1 VIAIP
6 PARFDLAAGSE
17 AQKTERRLWP
27 KKITTTSKG
36 CVRFKR
42 HASTER
48 NEDLLPAI
56 WILSCNDENPI
67 ITYKGIAARIG
78 TTEADAQRLIGAHRE
93 LFRPGILP
101 SRLNR
106 WKDRMRAGRNLPGWL
121 LEIADQEERE
131 NAIEGLSAKDVFRNQ
146 FRVEDGAPKCSIE
159 IINWGLS
166 HLDLMAKR
174 AATTREEK
182 LKRIG
187 TVILPMGAILVSLLV
202 ALSAQGLQW
211 KTSNDQRALKF
222 YEVNFKPKQE
232 NYAAFMSAFNEATV
246 ACSSGSSQNALI
258 QVNRMESAYFALEP
272 FLDEENRKAIF
283 SKHVQFSTLCEAQA
297 RKPAVAGRD
306 WKDVDKEASEKLVLE
321 ITSLKQFFRENILKS
336 LFGRDVI

>member
-1 VIAIP
+1 MFN
-6 PARFDLAAGSE
+6 RN
-17 AQKTERRLWP
+17 
-27 KKITTTSKG
+27 
-36 CVRFKR
+36 
-42 HASTER
+42 ASSVKD
-48 NEDLLPAI
+48 EDLLPAI

-67 ITYKGIAARIG
+67 MTYRGIAARIG
-78 TTEADAQRLIGAHRE
+78 TSETDAQRLIGAHRE

-101 SRLNR
+101 SRLNS
-106 WKDRMRAGRNLPGWL
+106 WKERMRAGRNLPGWL
-121 LEIADQEERE
+121 LEIADLEEQKS
-131 NAIEGLSAKDVFRNQ
+131 AIDGLSPKDVFRNQ

-174 AATTREEK
+174 AATAREEK

-187 TVILPMGAILVSLLV
+187 TVILPIGAILVSLLV
-202 ALSAQGLQW
+202 ALAAQWMQW

-246 ACSSGSSQNALI
+246 ACTSESSQNALV

-272 FLDEENRKAIF
+272 FFDDESRAAVF
-283 SKHVQFSTLCEAQA
+283 SKYVQFSKLCEAQA
-297 RKPAVAGRD
+297 RRPALVGAD
-306 WKDVDKEASEKLVLE
+306 WKDVDKEAYQKLMLE
-321 ITSLKQFFRENILKS
+321 IASLKQFFRGNIFKS
-336 LFGRDVI
+336 LFKKDAT

>member
-1 VIAIP
+1 M
-6 PARFDLAAGSE
+6 FE
-17 AQKTERRLWP
+17 
-27 KKITTTSKG
+27 
-36 CVRFKR
+36 R
-42 HASTER
+42 HASTKG

-56 WILSCNDENPI
+56 WIFSCNDENPI

-78 TTEADAQRLIGAHRE
+78 TTETDAQRLIGAHRE

-101 SRLNR
+101 SRLNS

-121 LEIADQEERE
+121 LEIADQEDRK
-131 NAIEGLSAKDVFRNQ
+131 NAIDSLSPKDVFRNQ

-174 AATTREEK
+174 AATAREEK
-182 LKRIG
+182 LKRVG
-187 TVILPMGAILVSLLV
+187 TVVLPIGAILVSLLV
-202 ALSAQGLQW
+202 ALAAQWMQW

-232 NYAAFMSAFNEATV
+232 NYAAFMLAFNEATV
-246 ACSSGSSQNALI
+246 ACSSESGQKALV

-272 FLDEENRKAIF
+272 FLDDESRAAVF
-283 SKHVQFSTLCEAQA
+283 SKFVQFSTLCEAQA
-297 RKPAVAGRD
+297 RRPALVGTD
-306 WKDVDKEASEKLVLE
+306 WKDVDKEAYQKSILE
-321 ITSLKQFFRENILKS
+321 IASLKQFFRENIFKS
-336 LFGRDVI
+336 LFKKDAI